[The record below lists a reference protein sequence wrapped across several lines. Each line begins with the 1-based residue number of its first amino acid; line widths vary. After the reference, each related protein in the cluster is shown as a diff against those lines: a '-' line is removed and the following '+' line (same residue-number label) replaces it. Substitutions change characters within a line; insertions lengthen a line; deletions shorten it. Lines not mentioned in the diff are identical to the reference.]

1 VGSKCSNASP
11 GGGSMWK
18 RALSGLWV
26 TAALSER
33 PAVQQGIILPEPSFT
48 GHYGI
53 TGQIDFS
60 PANLFITGANWRKAI
75 TVAKNI
81 HISPSEIADME
92 AR

>member
-1 VGSKCSNASP
+1 
-11 GGGSMWK
+11 MWK